1 MWQKGDPGWRSG
13 RGQGE
18 NALLQARQQVLGVN
32 GDCAHEGLGP
42 GPGLGRGQPTGSWGP
57 AQGGPGGSRR
67 FPPQEPWAHRG
78 LPPLHT
84 GPAQR
89 PAPSLSTSPPTGSSS
104 TRKKSSSSPS
114 PPPPPPPPPPPSCW
128 VPRAEPRAA
137 WDIPIS
143 ASLKLHWNH
152 RRGGGA
158 SPPPAA
164 GPNTLLKGE
173 KRKMCTA
180 RKLALSDTK
189 TCLTPP

>member
-78 LPPLHT
+78 LPPTPHGPCAKTSALVIYVSTHRVQQHQKEVVILALAAAAAAAAILLGAASRAESSLGYSHLCVLEAPLEPPPRRRRKPAPCRGPQHIAERGKKKNVHCAET
-84 GPAQR
+84 GPIR
-89 PAPSLSTSPPTGSSS
+89 YEN
-104 TRKKSSSSPS
+104 
-114 PPPPPPPPPPPSCW
+114 
-128 VPRAEPRAA
+128 VFNAA
-137 WDIPIS
+137 VI
-143 ASLKLHWNH
+143 
-152 RRGGGA
+152 
-158 SPPPAA
+158 
-164 GPNTLLKGE
+164 
-173 KRKMCTA
+173 
-180 RKLALSDTK
+180 
-189 TCLTPP
+189 

>member
-78 LPPLHT
+78 LPPTPH
-84 GPAQR
+84 GPCAKTS
-89 PAPSLSTSPPTGSSS
+89 ALVIYVSTH
-104 TRKKSSSSPS
+104 RVQQHQKEVVILALAAAAAAA
-114 PPPPPPPPPPPSCW
+114 PPPPSCW